1 MAEANGGAALVS
13 VNNFHTVQAPINS
26 PRTLEACLRS
36 GFDPKV
42 RRTTI
47 HHTHRA
53 CSPAAGGMPLRTR
66 PARRPLRLRV

>member
-36 GFDPKV
+36 GFDPKELYP
-42 RRTTI
+42 R
-47 HHTHRA
+47 
-53 CSPAAGGMPLRTR
+53 
-66 PARRPLRLRV
+66 